1 MTDQS
6 KETDQNQNISKK
18 IVRNKSCKI
27 YPHPPLYEN
36 EIIKRTF
43 DNRLDNRLDNIP
55 ELEIIITIFFQHVIK
70 VVKENLRKYVL
81 VFLKLISKLF

>member
-43 DNRLDNRLDNIP
+43 DNRPDNIP
-55 ELEIIITIFFQHVIK
+55 VLEIILTIFFQNVTK

>member
-1 MTDQS
+1 VTDQS

-43 DNRLDNRLDNIP
+43 DNRPDNIP
-55 ELEIIITIFFQHVIK
+55 VLEIILTIFFQNVTK